1 VVGVSPRGSDRELGV
16 KSGLLGFGRPLAP
29 TVRGPYRLPPFRLSG
44 IIKGMKIVH
53 YTEVPA
59 ENPGGETKDVTIRW
73 VISGP
78 DGAPNFY
85 MRVFEIAPGGYSPL
99 HRHPWEHEIYFLSGD
114 GEVVQEAGSLAV
126 RPGTA
131 VFIPGE
137 ETHQIVNPGEQLL
150 RFICII
156 PSSGA

>member
-1 VVGVSPRGSDRELGV
+1 MR
-16 KSGLLGFGRPLAP
+16 
-29 TVRGPYRLPPFRLSG
+29 
-44 IIKGMKIVH
+44 GMKIVH

-59 ENPGGETKDVTIRW
+59 ENPAGETRGVTIRW
-73 VISGP
+73 AISEA

-99 HRHPWEHEIYFLSGD
+99 HRHPWEHEIYILSGD
-114 GEVVQEAGSLAV
+114 GEVAREDEGFAV

-131 VFIPGE
+131 IFIPAE
-137 ETHQIVNPGEQLL
+137 ETHQIRNPGDQVL

-156 PSSGA
+156 PTSGA